1 MVRII
6 AAPMVRSSLRAVG
19 AITLAVALAGGVL
32 GACSSSS
39 ERVSKDQ
46 DKAITSKAKDLLNGY
61 WGDLVAS
68 DESSAA
74 ELTEGPIKAQAVYRG
89 VLRLADP
96 TTRTRAG
103 TISQVVVNGVEK
115 GLGQNRYL
123 LDATAKLTPPD
134 GSDPLTYT
142 DFVVEDEAGKL
153 KLVDYTSVGG
163 SSLAAQCVLGDGVPP
178 ATAGPYNARLS
189 AAVWSAD
196 SGTRVGF
203 AVVLGGTGLNG
214 STKPGTDATFKT
226 TDGTHLTAP
235 EVSWNPTVDGTRGFL
250 VLGFTGVPLED
261 VQRGGTLAIPFSG
274 QTLNLSIPP
283 LGR

>member
-1 MVRII
+1 
-6 AAPMVRSSLRAVG
+6 MVRSSLRVVG
-19 AITLAVALAGGVL
+19 ALTLAVVLAGGVL

-39 ERVSKDQ
+39 EHVSKDQ
-46 DKAITSKAKDLLNGY
+46 DKAVTSKAKDLLNGY
-61 WGDLVAS
+61 WGDLLSS
-68 DESSAA
+68 DETSAA
-74 ELTEGPIKAQAVYRG
+74 ELTDGPIKAQAVYRG

-96 TTRTRAG
+96 TKRTPPG
-103 TISQVVVNGVEK
+103 TISQVIVNGVEK
-115 GLGQNRYL
+115 GLGQHRYL

-134 GSDPLTYT
+134 GSNPLTYT
-142 DFVVEDEAGKL
+142 DFVVEDQGGKL

-163 SSLAAQCVLGDGVPP
+163 SSLAAQCVLGDGVAP

-214 STKPGTDATFKT
+214 SAKPGGDASFKT
-226 TDGTHLTAP
+226 ADGTNLTAP

-250 VLGFTGVPLED
+250 VLGFTGVALED
-261 VQRGGTLAIPFSG
+261 AQRGGTLTIPFAG
-274 QTLNLSIPP
+274 QTLHLSIPP
-283 LGR
+283 LGH